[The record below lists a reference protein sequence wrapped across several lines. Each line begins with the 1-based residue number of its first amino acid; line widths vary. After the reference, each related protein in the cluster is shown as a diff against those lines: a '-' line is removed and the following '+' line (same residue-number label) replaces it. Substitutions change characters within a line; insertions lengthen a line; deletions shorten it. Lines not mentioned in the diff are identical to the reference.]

1 MTPDGG
7 RVAPDAA
14 AAVLLYADGADT
26 PTHHA
31 CAGLRDIPVAKGRGE
46 P

>member
-14 AAVLLYADGADT
+14 AAVPLYADVADT

-31 CAGLRDIPVAKGRGE
+31 CAGLRDIPCRRDEGE